1 MTELG
6 AAVWPEIAEGGVLA
20 VPLGST
26 EQHGPH
32 LPFSTDTDIATALAL
47 RLGEAVPGV
56 VVAPALAYGSSG
68 EHQAFPGTLSI
79 GQSAVE
85 LLVVELTRSA
95 ASSFAR
101 VVLISAHGG
110 NEPPVTRA
118 VRQLRA
124 EGHDIR
130 AWSPARVW
138 SGDAHAGRIETS
150 VMLTLH
156 PDSVRLDQAEPGD
169 TRPLRNVLPTLQS
182 DGVRAVSENGIL
194 GDPTGASAEEGQK
207 LLEAA
212 TTELAT
218 AVREWP
224 NREGAWL

>member
-6 AAVWPEIAEGGVLA
+6 AAVWPEIAGGVLA

-32 LPFSTDTDIATALAL
+32 LPFSTDTDIARALAV
-47 RLGEAVPGV
+47 RLGAAVSGV
-56 VVAPALAYGSSG
+56 MVAPALAYGSSG

-85 LLVVELTRSA
+85 SVIVELVRSA
-95 ASSFAR
+95 AASFAR
-101 VVLISAHGG
+101 VVLVSAHGG
-110 NEPPVTRA
+110 NEGAVTRA
-118 VRQLRA
+118 VSQLRT

-150 VMLTLH
+150 VMLALH
-156 PDSVRLDQAEPGD
+156 PESVRLDRAEPGD
-169 TRPLRNVLPTLQS
+169 TRPLRTVLPTLQS
-182 DGVRAVSENGIL
+182 AGVRAVSENGIL
-194 GDPTGASAEEGQK
+194 GDPTGASAEEGEK

-224 NREGAWL
+224 DREGAWL